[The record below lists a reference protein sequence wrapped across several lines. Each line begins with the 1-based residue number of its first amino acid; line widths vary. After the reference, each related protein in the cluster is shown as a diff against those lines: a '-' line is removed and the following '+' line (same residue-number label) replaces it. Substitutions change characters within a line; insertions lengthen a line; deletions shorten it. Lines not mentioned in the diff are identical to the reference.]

1 MDLYMVVPPND
12 DIDEL
17 VTLARDGDVR
27 AFSRL
32 MEAHQ
37 PRLMGQA
44 LAFCGEMQRAQDLV
58 QETMIAAWKSL
69 RRYDGSCRLFTWL
82 YVILLRQHQ
91 RALGWFARRLPLPTA
106 EQLAAAALHE
116 SATTQDGDTTM
127 AVESDLL
134 RAMVAALP
142 TRHREVIRL
151 RFYADASEAEM
162 AAALGISQGT
172 VKSRLH
178 HALEKLRRMKEKM
191 NHLRQTAH

>member
-1 MDLYMVVPPND
+1 MVFLPND
-12 DIDEL
+12 DIAEL
-17 VTLARDGDVR
+17 VALSRDGDVQ

-32 MEAHQ
+32 MEEQQ

-44 LAFCGEMQRAQDLV
+44 LAFCGDVQRAQYLV

-69 RRYDGSCRLFTWL
+69 RCYDGSCRFFTGF
-82 YVILLRQHQ
+82 YVILLRQHWHSL
-91 RALGWFARRLPLPTA
+91 RWFTRRLPLPTA
-106 EQLAAAALHE
+106 NQMAFAAQHE
-116 SATTQDGDTTM
+116 PVATHDGDT
-127 AVESDLL
+127 AEAAESELL

-142 TRHREVIRL
+142 ARHREVIRL
-151 RFYADASEAEM
+151 RFYAEASEAEM

-191 NHLRQTAH
+191 NRLRAAAH

>member
-1 MDLYMVVPPND
+1 MVPTPND
-12 DIDEL
+12 DSAEL

-32 MEAHQ
+32 MEMHQ

-44 LAFCGEMQRAQDLV
+44 LAFCGDTQLAQDLV

-69 RRYDGSCRLFTWL
+69 RRYDGSCRFFTWL
-82 YVILLRQHQ
+82 YVILLRQH
-91 RALGWFARRLPLPTA
+91 RRSLHWFARRLPLPTA
-106 EQLAAAALHE
+106 GQMAFAAQHE
-116 SATTQDGDTTM
+116 PTTAHDGDTTD
-127 AVESDLL
+127 AAESELL

-142 TRHREVIRL
+142 ARHREVIRL
-151 RFYADASEAEM
+151 RFYQDASEAEI

-191 NHLRQTAH
+191 NRLRGAAH